1 MLYRDIFEL
10 KTSSDSIYDITNN
23 VKAVLKASK
32 IKEGTCSIFLSATT
46 AGMMINENNRML
58 FEDFRNTFNAV
69 APEKKFYQHPENA
82 FSHIKSSM
90 LSQHL
95 TIPVSNSELILGTWQ
110 SILLWEFDT
119 KERERKIIVTINY

>member
-10 KTSSDSIYDITNN
+10 ETVSDGVYDITSS
-23 VKAVLKASK
+23 VKAVLKDSK
-32 IKEGTCSIFLSATT
+32 IKEGTCNLFLTATT

-58 FEDFRNTFNAV
+58 FEDFRKAFDAV

-82 FSHIKSSM
+82 FSHIRSSM

-95 TIPVSNSELILGTWQ
+95 AIPVSNSDLVLGEWQ
-110 SILLWEFDT
+110 SILLWEFDVG
-119 KERERKIIVTINY
+119 ERKRKIVVTISY